1 MIEILKTWGM
11 QIIYLLIS
19 SFALGAFKYLLSKVK
34 EDRKKNEENRQK
46 DLAEHDALK
55 LGLKSLLYSQIK
67 KAAEDILAK
76 GSISELELKEL
87 EADYQAYKGLGG
99 NGFIT
104 KLYSQCMD
112 LEVVV
117 GKE

>member
-1 MIEILKTWGM
+1 MIEILTCWGQ
-11 QIIYLLIS
+11 QILYVLVS
-19 SFALGAFKYLLSKVK
+19 GAIVGYVK
-34 EDRKKNEENRQK
+34 RLVKSVQEDRKK
-46 DLAEHDALK
+46 DLIEHEALN

-67 KAAEDILAK
+67 KTAEDILAK
-76 GSISELELKEL
+76 GNISELELKEL

-104 KLYSQCMD
+104 KLYNQCMS

-117 GKE
+117 GKEQ